1 MAKSLVAEE
10 HVAFVP
16 STNPLTRLGQ
26 HPVGFWFVFFGELA
40 ERASYYGMRT
50 LLALYMIDV
59 LGMSQAGGATVMKAF
74 MAACYLTP
82 FVGAWVAERYLGR
95 YKTILYYS
103 VPYVLGHLILG
114 GLQNKTGLF
123 VALFL

>member
-1 MAKSLVAEE
+1 MSDAIAADSQRE
-10 HVAFVP
+10 FIP
-16 STNPLTRLGQ
+16 STNPFTWLGQ
-26 HPVGFWFVFFGELA
+26 HPMGFWFVFSGELA

-59 LGMSQAGGATVMKAF
+59 LGFSEAAGTTVMKAF

-82 FVGAWVAERYLGR
+82 FFGVGMADKYLGR

-103 VPYVLGHLILG
+103 LPYI
-114 GLQNKTGLF
+114 
-123 VALFL
+123 

>member
-1 MAKSLVAEE
+1 MSQAIPIDEPPE
-10 HVAFVP
+10 FVP
-16 STNPLTRLGQ
+16 SKNTLARLRQ
-26 HPVGFWFVFFGELA
+26 HPVGFWFVFTGELA

-59 LGMSQAGGATVMKAF
+59 LGFSAAGGATVMKAF

-82 FVGAWVAERYLGR
+82 FVGGWVAEKYLGR

-103 VPYVLGHLILG
+103 FPYVLGHIILG
-114 GLQNKTGLF
+114 GVQTRSG
-123 VALFL
+123 